1 MIHRPNDDPAD
12 CSPAN
17 DTVLADESLARIR
30 LGLIALSDAA
40 LTEPLSLPMRLLLRR
55 LDDAERVNQKPPAVS
70 DGD

>member
-1 MIHRPNDDPAD
+1 MIYRPKDDPAD

-40 LTEPLSLPMRLLLRR
+40 LTESLSQPMRLLLRR
-55 LDDAERVNQKPPAVS
+55 LDDAERVSPSPPAVS